1 MELLHSLYQENRCA
15 KASGESFIRWLASQD
30 RPLCATKSHQSRERE
45 VSTLKTINGG
55 MRHTLFTHMVPMCVC
70 FKCTY
75 ILSKVS
81 LHPEMEERISSVSR
95 ERESVKKGG
104 EKGERG
110 SRAIVVAQLLPSCF
124 CSMSVH
130 SHHDFGWWGFFLPLC
145 FLLNF
150 GYRCYCKSSMTKP
163 QRKKKAVLYWLRF
176 KSCCCVFVSV

>member
-1 MELLHSLYQENRCA
+1 M
-15 KASGESFIRWLASQD
+15 
-30 RPLCATKSHQSRERE
+30 
-45 VSTLKTINGG
+45 KTINGG

-163 QRKKKAVLYWLRF
+163 QRKKKLFYTGYVSKAAAVFLCLF
-176 KSCCCVFVSV
+176 STSVVHVKTVADPAAPDGQASFLSLSL

>member
-1 MELLHSLYQENRCA
+1 M
-15 KASGESFIRWLASQD
+15 GECGTRY
-30 RPLCATKSHQSRERE
+30 SHTWS
-45 VSTLKTINGG
+45 
-55 MRHTLFTHMVPMCVC
+55 PCVC

-75 ILSKVS
+75 FLSKVS

-163 QRKKKAVLYWLRF
+163 QRKK
-176 KSCCCVFVSV
+176 SCFILATFQKLLLCFCVCLAHQLCTSKL